1 MAQIGKLGVKCIGI
15 IGLIFLFS
23 CSSEEKKTPKKPT
36 AKKSERKAIKR
47 PTFSSDSAYHFIET
61 QVSFGPRVPNSE
73 AHLKTA
79 FYLEN
84 KLNSYGLE
92 VSLQKAEVVAFD
104 NTVLKIINI
113 IGSYNPDSKKRIML
127 FAHWDTRP
135 FADQD
140 TKDRGKA
147 IDGANDGGSGVG
159 VLLEVA
165 RQLQLKKPDIGVD
178 IFFFDA
184 EDYGQP
190 SDDMRKRKAGT
201 WCLGSQYW
209 ANNPHITNYN
219 ADFGILLDMVGAK
232 NAIFTREAWSMGY
245 APQIVNKVWGIANA
259 LGYGNHFNYQQTNHV
274 GEDDHVYINKIA
286 GIPSIDIIQYDPT
299 TGNFAPHWHT
309 HEDNMAIIDKRTLQA
324 VGETILA
331 TVLNEVNQ

>member
-1 MAQIGKLGVKCIGI
+1 
-15 IGLIFLFS
+15 
-23 CSSEEKKTPKKPT
+23 
-36 AKKSERKAIKR
+36 
-47 PTFSSDSAYHFIET
+47 
-61 QVSFGPRVPNSE
+61 
-73 AHLKTA
+73 
-79 FYLEN
+79 
-84 KLNSYGLE
+84 
-92 VSLQKAEVVAFD
+92 
-104 NTVLKIINI
+104 
-113 IGSYNPDSKKRIML
+113 ML

-140 TKDRGKA
+140 IKDRGQA

-165 RQLQLKKPDIGVD
+165 RQLQIKKPDIGVD

-190 SDDMRKRKAGT
+190 ADDMRRRMAGT

-209 ANNPHITNYN
+209 ANNPHIPNYN
-219 ADFGILLDMVGAK
+219 ADFGILLDMVGAR
-232 NAIFTREAWSMGY
+232 NAIFTREAWSMGF

-259 LGYGNHFNYQQTNHV
+259 LGYGNHFNYQQTTHV

-324 VGETILA
+324 VGETVLA
-331 TVLNEVNQ
+331 TVINEVNQ